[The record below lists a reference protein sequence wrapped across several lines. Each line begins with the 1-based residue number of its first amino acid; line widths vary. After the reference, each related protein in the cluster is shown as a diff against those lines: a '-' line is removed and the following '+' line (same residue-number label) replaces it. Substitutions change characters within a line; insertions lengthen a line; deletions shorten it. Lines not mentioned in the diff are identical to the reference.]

1 MKFKSIL
8 FTAMLSA
15 LAACGNGSGR
25 NHYQMDYPI
34 DAARLSISGNAEV
47 TVNCAT
53 KEVKILSDSSNGVF
67 SRHIQKRV
75 YNICYMKNETLNIVY
90 QFNPATG
97 VRQNMLATH
106 FPRVPPESNANKASD
121 RDS

>member
-15 LAACGNGSGR
+15 LAACGNDSGR
-25 NHYQMDYPI
+25 YHYQMDYPI

-47 TVNCAT
+47 IVNCAT

-106 FPRVPPESNANKASD
+106 FPRVPPESNSNKASD

>member
-1 MKFKSIL
+1 
-8 FTAMLSA
+8 MLS
-15 LAACGNGSGR
+15 LLSACGNDSNR
-25 NHYQMDYPI
+25 YHYQMDYPI

-47 TVNCAT
+47 TVNCVT
-53 KEVKILSDSSNGVF
+53 KEVKVVSDSSNGVF
-67 SRHIQKRV
+67 SRHIRKRV

-106 FPRVPPESNANKASD
+106 FPRVSPESNANKASD

>member
-1 MKFKSIL
+1 MEFKRIL
-8 FTAMLSA
+8 FTAMFSL
-15 LAACGNGSGR
+15 LAACGNDSSR
-25 NHYQMDYPI
+25 YHYQMDYPI

-106 FPRVPPESNANKASD
+106 FPRVPPVSNANKASD